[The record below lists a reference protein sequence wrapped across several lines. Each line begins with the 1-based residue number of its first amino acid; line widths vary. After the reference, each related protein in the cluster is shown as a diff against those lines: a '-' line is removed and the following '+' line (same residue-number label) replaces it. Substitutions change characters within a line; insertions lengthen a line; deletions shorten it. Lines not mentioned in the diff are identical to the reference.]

1 MKSPKK
7 KVLFDLYSP
16 ARRAHS
22 ARILASMRHH
32 RSPRTLNAANIL
44 ISLRKSLGRRR
55 RSRSP
60 TKKRKSRS
68 PKRKSSKRAN
78 SLRLQAQIMKSRM

>member
-7 KVLFDLYSP
+7 KVLYDLYSP

-22 ARILASMRHH
+22 ARILSSMRHH

-44 ISLRKSLGRRR
+44 VSLRKSLGRR

>member
-44 ISLRKSLGRRR
+44 VSLRKSLGRR